1 MDTPGRFVAWST
13 CVLDLCRTYDIGTW
27 CYINTDWGP
36 LCQQEWMGDAR
47 IERASPQVQSH
58 WKNLLL
64 QRVTSHA
71 DADDASGVT
80 LLVGQDNFADVRA
93 YASAF
98 GSNRISGL
106 SGYSQLWSNKDV
118 QKPQFQGDNCCAE
131 GAYDVNQNRGNKTC
145 YENCSQESERRYR
158 DGTLAR
164 GLQNFDWSACNLHA
178 TPTTEQFGLLETMLD
193 DTRYNGGKI
202 FQLAIGLVKQYP
214 CRSAGSPR
222 PSEFRSFL
230 SKIVDGCY
238 DTNLCMYNALFLKYH
253 TIEFRVRIGYEM
265 QFLYVASADESEDVI
280 RNGRAAW
287 CNAFSH
293 IVKQLRMNEVAN
305 VKTVL
310 HVGGTEVYM
319 KGTHDRVIQALHLE
333 RPIAQSNGSILFT
346 GVECL
351 WVPDQV
357 DFIGFSVFTEVVW
370 SGSEAQ
376 RRCGG
381 PPC

>member
-1 MDTPGRFVAWST
+1 MRIVVIALACIICVAVGVTTWLLLHRGPSVGCHDNSSSAYCAEDHVDPMWRANASVAQQLKCERMICESSLWNGCMDTPGRFVAWST

-193 DTRYNGGKI
+193 DTRYNGGR
-202 FQLAIGLVKQYP
+202 Y
-214 CRSAGSPR
+214 
-222 PSEFRSFL
+222 
-230 SKIVDGCY
+230 
-238 DTNLCMYNALFLKYH
+238 
-253 TIEFRVRIGYEM
+253 
-265 QFLYVASADESEDVI
+265 
-280 RNGRAAW
+280 
-287 CNAFSH
+287 
-293 IVKQLRMNEVAN
+293 
-305 VKTVL
+305 
-310 HVGGTEVYM
+310 
-319 KGTHDRVIQALHLE
+319 
-333 RPIAQSNGSILFT
+333 SNWL
-346 GVECL
+346 L
-351 WVPDQV
+351 DW
-357 DFIGFSVFTEVVW
+357 
-370 SGSEAQ
+370 
-376 RRCGG
+376 
-381 PPC
+381 